1 MNGVG
6 FSATGFFTALIDSG
20 RGAPR
25 LRLGTLSNRARED
38 AESAS
43 RRTDTDRGPDQ
54 YRRPA
59 VTCRPFATDL
69 GLPISAAAA
78 DAASAATGDAAAAA
92 AAAVGRA
99 LTTTAMMGTRT
110 ILEEAVERSA
120 AANVVAY
127 GGERQW
133 TRDATDDENRALRGD
148 VIDFLSRRLTPGAAN
163 TSGWRGQARGPS
175 SRGSLAKKPTESERD
190 AADSSVHNFC
200 DIQTPIIRKSG
211 AGNFASSIVRGRLQL
226 LITTDETRYCCR
238 TSGAAISAMSADK

>member
-1 MNGVG
+1 M
-6 FSATGFFTALIDSG
+6 
-20 RGAPR
+20 APR
-25 LRLGTLSNRARED
+25 GSDSAHCRAERGKTTGR

-43 RRTDTDRGPDQ
+43 RRRRRTDTDRGPDQ

-59 VTCRPFATDL
+59 VTCRSFATDL
-69 GLPISAAAA
+69 GLRVSVAAA
-78 DAASAATGDAAAAA
+78 DAASAATADAAA
-92 AAAVGRA
+92 GRA

-163 TSGWRGQARGPS
+163 TSARPAARLRGARS
-175 SRGSLAKKPTESERD
+175 LRSRLKANETPPT
-190 AADSSVHNFC
+190 VPC
-200 DIQTPIIRKSG
+200 
-211 AGNFASSIVRGRLQL
+211 
-226 LITTDETRYCCR
+226 
-238 TSGAAISAMSADK
+238 AISVTFRRQ